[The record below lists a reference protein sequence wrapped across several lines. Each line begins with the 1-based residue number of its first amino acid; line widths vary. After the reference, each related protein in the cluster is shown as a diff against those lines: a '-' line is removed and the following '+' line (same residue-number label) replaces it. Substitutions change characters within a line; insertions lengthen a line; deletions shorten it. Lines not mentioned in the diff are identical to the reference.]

1 MQFPLRHFSVAALAL
16 GLTLSPLAATP
27 GVAEEI
33 NPSPTASVLATTS
46 PEAAPVTVLRTEHTD
61 AVALGLTDGKL
72 DLFTY
77 ADLPGAPRTRLDPAT
92 TVFNLEDKAETRVQV
107 PAGFD
112 FLGRE
117 GQTIWLA
124 PQTQVAN
131 VIWPGW
137 NTEDI
142 RPGALAGDSLT
153 LELVGATTPD
163 GGAVEVF
170 QSSPFGTSRVFSSQE
185 KLPALTQPVGA
196 HVHANWAFTALGTY
210 ELTFKA
216 SATLAD
222 GTPVSTEQTYTFV
235 IGPTSSPEATP
246 APEAS
251 EPAPAPQTPEAPAP
265 TTPAPSEPATGET
278 APGHSET
285 NQPAPSEPTSPT
297 YPEFVNAPAPAAPA
311 PTTPAGR
318 APEAP
323 SQQAGQQHAAPA
335 APAPQQQVAGAPAG
349 SSAPAQCLATEEVI
363 KTADQAAAQAAG
375 QEASTPT
382 ANRASFTE
390 LPAKPRFSIV
400 TATNTGSDRAT
411 SGHFDFGAVLNG
423 GALSAQVKD
432 DRTSPAVWKQPGAL
446 TFILGDSAKT
456 KLPAGMDHIAPAGSE
471 VYLIGATQ
479 QANVPWVG
487 WNTQN
492 PALVDQAA
500 GPVTLT
506 LTDLQGPGRLSV
518 FLSGNFGGA
527 GTPVFNGVGD
537 SFSVPLNTHQHGNW
551 VFTAPGI
558 YTATLTWSAT
568 LKDGST
574 QTATGTLRFEVGDIS
589 AAQTPQNGT
598 SQTPDAPAGSTQNQ
612 QQSPTPG
619 SVDQATGIVTRP
631 DGSQVR
637 IVGKTADGA
646 DCTLTASQLADAQ
659 QASARGE
666 LAYTG
671 SSAITALTVGGLVAL
686 LAGGLA
692 LVAARRRTRGA

>member
-1 MQFPLRHFSVAALAL
+1 
-16 GLTLSPLAATP
+16 
-27 GVAEEI
+27 
-33 NPSPTASVLATTS
+33 
-46 PEAAPVTVLRTEHTD
+46 
-61 AVALGLTDGKL
+61 
-72 DLFTY
+72 
-77 ADLPGAPRTRLDPAT
+77 
-92 TVFNLEDKAETRVQV
+92 
-107 PAGFD
+107 
-112 FLGRE
+112 
-117 GQTIWLA
+117 
-124 PQTQVAN
+124 
-131 VIWPGW
+131 
-137 NTEDI
+137 
-142 RPGALAGDSLT
+142 
-153 LELVGATTPD
+153 
-163 GGAVEVF
+163 
-170 QSSPFGTSRVFSSQE
+170 
-185 KLPALTQPVGA
+185 
-196 HVHANWAFTALGTY
+196 
-210 ELTFKA
+210 
-216 SATLAD
+216 
-222 GTPVSTEQTYTFV
+222 
-235 IGPTSSPEATP
+235 
-246 APEAS
+246 
-251 EPAPAPQTPEAPAP
+251 
-265 TTPAPSEPATGET
+265 
-278 APGHSET
+278 
-285 NQPAPSEPTSPT
+285 
-297 YPEFVNAPAPAAPA
+297 

-446 TFILGDSAKT
+446 TFILGDAAKT

-506 LTDLQGPGRLSV
+506 LSDLQGPGRLSV

-558 YTATLTWSAT
+558 YTATLTWSAK

-574 QTATGTLRFEVGDIS
+574 QTATGTLRFEVGDVS
-589 AAQTPQNGT
+589 AAQ
-598 SQTPDAPAGSTQNQ
+598 APRGDKA
-612 QQSPTPG
+612 
-619 SVDQATGIVTRP
+619 QAL
-631 DGSQVR
+631 S
-637 IVGKTADGA
+637 
-646 DCTLTASQLADAQ
+646 L
-659 QASARGE
+659 
-666 LAYTG
+666 
-671 SSAITALTVGGLVAL
+671 
-686 LAGGLA
+686 
-692 LVAARRRTRGA
+692 

>member
-1 MQFPLRHFSVAALAL
+1 MQLPLRPFSVAALAL
-16 GLTLSPLAATP
+16 GLSLGPLA
-27 GVAEEI
+27 V
-33 NPSPTASVLATTS
+33 NPSVATEATQNPEASVTATAS

-92 TVFNLEDKAETRVQV
+92 TVFNLEDKGETRVQV

-112 FLGRE
+112 FLGQE

-124 PQTQVAN
+124 PQTQIAN

-142 RPGALAGDSLT
+142 RPGSLAGDSLT
-153 LELVGATTPD
+153 LELVGAKTPD

-170 QSSPFGTSRVFSSQE
+170 QSSPFGTSRVFSSRE
-185 KLPALTQPVGA
+185 KLPALNQPVGA

-235 IGPTSSPEATP
+235 IGPTSSPEVTP
-246 APEAS
+246 APDAS
-251 EPAPAPQTPEAPAP
+251 EAAPVETSPAP
-265 TTPAPSEPATGET
+265 TTPAPGEPSTNPAEPG
-278 APGHSET
+278 APEGS
-285 NQPAPSEPTSPT
+285 Q
-297 YPEFVNAPAPAAPA
+297 PA
-311 PTTPAGR
+311 PTTPAYPEFVNTP
-318 APEAP
+318 APAPHTPSTPAGPTTEAP
-323 SQQAGQQHAAPA
+323 SQQSGQQHAAPA
-335 APAPQQQVAGAPAG
+335 APAPQQQPAQQQVAQAPAG
-349 SSAPAQCLATEEVI
+349 SSAPAQCLATEEIV
-363 KTADQAAAQAAG
+363 KTADQAASAT
-375 QEASTPT
+375 QESGTPT
-382 ANRASFTE
+382 ANRASFTD

-411 SGHFDFGAVLNG
+411 SGHFDFGAVLDG

-432 DRTSPAVWKQPGAL
+432 DRTSPAIWKQPGAL
-446 TFILGDSAKT
+446 TFILGDAAKT

-506 LTDLQGPGRLSV
+506 LSDLQGPGRLSV

-551 VFTAPGI
+551 VFTAPGV
-558 YTATLTWSAT
+558 YTAALTWSAK

-598 SQTPDAPAGSTQNQ
+598 SQTPDTPAGSTQNQ
-612 QQSPTPG
+612 QQGSAPG

-671 SSAITALTVGGLVAL
+671 SSAITTLTVGGLVAL